1 MTLILGIIIGLF
13 VASFMLFIF
22 KKFNES
28 KNDYSDYLKVA
39 VVGIVIL
46 FTTIIYCI
54 IYP

>member
-28 KNDYSDYLKVA
+28 KNDYSDYLKIA
-39 VVGIVIL
+39 TIAITLL
-46 FTTIIYCI
+46 FIFIIYWL

>member
-28 KNDYSDYLKVA
+28 ESEYSDCLKVA
-39 VVGIVIL
+39 VVALIVL
-46 FTTIIYCI
+46 FIMIIYCI